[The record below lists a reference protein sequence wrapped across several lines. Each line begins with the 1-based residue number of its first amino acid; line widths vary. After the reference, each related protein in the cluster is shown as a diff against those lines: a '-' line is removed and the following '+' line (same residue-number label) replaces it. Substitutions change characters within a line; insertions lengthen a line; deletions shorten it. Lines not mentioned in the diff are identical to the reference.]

1 MNKTAEVPPTT
12 CQGDYSYPKLGGKVF
27 IYEISQTRDFTQA
40 KTNPYRDTPTVLPNK
55 RDTPS
60 HVED

>member
-1 MNKTAEVPPTT
+1 MNKTAAVPPTT
-12 CQGDYSYPKLGGKVF
+12 CQGDYSHPKLGGKAF

-40 KTNPYRDTPTVLPNK
+40 KTNTDTPTALLNK